1 MNKFQKQK
9 VCNWYDTDCHLE
21 YDGFTSVDKDKSI
34 IQQLLEYVKG
44 DSEVKSIDNYRIID
58 NEGLINYTDTN
69 NKPKFV
75 DFYEMLEK
83 SK

>member
-1 MNKFQKQK
+1 MYETLERGIEMSELF

-44 DSEVKSIDNYRIID
+44 D
-58 NEGLINYTDTN
+58 
-69 NKPKFV
+69 
-75 DFYEMLEK
+75 
-83 SK
+83 